1 MRNLIL
7 ALALSVCFYNS
18 ESHEKCEANCTV
30 NLNGKYVNQ
39 IDLSNFPNG
48 IYNLTISSRIG
59 VFNYKLIHH

>member
-1 MRNLIL
+1 MRHFIL
-7 ALALSVCFYNS
+7 ALKLSVCFYSNK
-18 ESHEKCEANCTV
+18 SHAKCEANYTV
-30 NLNGKYVNQ
+30 NLNGNYVNQ